1 MSTGL
6 RFAFLGSGSRGNGLL
21 VQAGDTRLLV
31 DCGFSVS
38 EAERRLQRL
47 GTDPAD
53 VTAILVTHEHGDH
66 IGGVA
71 RLARRY
77 GLSVWMTAG
86 TRASGRCKGCGEVG
100 VFSAHEPF
108 VIGDLEIQPYPVPHD
123 AREPSQFV
131 FTDGA
136 RRLGLLTD
144 AGCITPHIEACL
156 DRLDGLL
163 LECNHDTELRRHGRY
178 SPRLKHRVG
187 GRFGHLSN
195 AQAADLLARLDQS
208 RLQHVVAAHLSEE
221 NNRPELAA
229 DALAGAM
236 GCRPDWIPIAHQDH
250 GLDWRALA

>member
-1 MSTGL
+1 MTTGL

-21 VQAGDTRLLV
+21 VQAGRTRLLV
-31 DCGFSVS
+31 DCGFSLG
-38 EAERRLQRL
+38 EAERRLHRL
-47 GTDPAD
+47 GIAPDD
-53 VTAILVTHEHGDH
+53 LTAILVTHEHGDH

-77 GLSVWMTAG
+77 GVSVWMTAG

-100 VFSAHEPF
+100 IFSAHDPF

-131 FTDGA
+131 FTDGD

-144 AGCITPHIEACL
+144 AGCSTPHIEACL
-156 DRLDGLL
+156 QRVDGLL
-163 LECNHDTELRRHGRY
+163 LECNHDTELLRNGRY

-195 AQAADLLARLDQS
+195 TQAAGLLARLDQS

-221 NNRPELAA
+221 NNRPALAA
-229 DALAGAM
+229 EALAGAL
-236 GCRPDWIPIAHQDH
+236 GCNADWVTIADQED
-250 GLDWRALA
+250 GLDWRELA